1 MTMMPTTVKRHPVRG
16 ALAGFL
22 LGLGATLMIILYD
35 VPVPGDLV
43 LIGCVVLG
51 LLIGLFAPARGARH
65 TGNEG

>member
-1 MTMMPTTVKRHPVRG
+1 MSTTVKRRPIRG

-51 LLIGLFAPARGARH
+51 LLIGLFAPARGARRAA
-65 TGNEG
+65 NED